1 MPNYIRSTEK
11 RIPKQMSNF
20 YSLLNRTS
28 KSLDTLLLNTQWTCT
43 YTCLFFYPFNN
54 IALIEEDFWS
64 FFCCYR
70 CMYAYFVYNVQTHL
84 YSSSF
89 HRRFCSLCTK
99 LIKHVDGWCPITTTC
114 NVSLLNVLT
123 EYDRKSFRLFCCFLS
138 KSKFSN
144 TNPKLINMLIYFSTC
159 PIFQLTWHSIS

>member
-1 MPNYIRSTEK
+1 MVYWIELPKVWIRYFLTHNGHVLIRASFSTHLTTLHWLRK
-11 RIPKQMSNF
+11 IFGAFSVV
-20 YSLLNRTS
+20 SL
-28 KSLDTLLLNTQWTCT
+28 
-43 YTCLFFYPFNN
+43 
-54 IALIEEDFWS
+54 
-64 FFCCYR
+64 
-70 CMYAYFVYNVQTHL
+70 YAYFVYNVQTHL